1 VIVASRYD
9 AQGILIHGREADRNA
24 KTILTFNATL
34 PVGIFGAIRE
44 MEARQARYIPETAL
58 RCPMRGGWLLRGA
71 ALNPQVDE
79 ELVKPGA
86 SVLTRLESAQGFPP
100 PVGDRPD
107 LGGETYFLASD
118 LKFESVTRTR
128 QWYTFAPT
136 WELLRGIY
144 DPVNAQEKDA
154 IAVSLHGRILRPLM
168 SLNLLLLSLPLV
180 LSGYGRNMFINL
192 GLSLGTSALFYG
204 VNFMCQ
210 YLGNNGH
217 ITAELAAWAPLIGFG
232 SLAAA
237 RWGNIR
243 T

>member
-1 VIVASRYD
+1 
-9 AQGILIHGREADRNA
+9 
-24 KTILTFNATL
+24 
-34 PVGIFGAIRE
+34 
-44 MEARQARYIPETAL
+44 
-58 RCPMRGGWLLRGA
+58 
-71 ALNPQVDE
+71 
-79 ELVKPGA
+79 
-86 SVLTRLESAQGFPP
+86 VLTRLSSAQGFPP
-100 PVGDRPD
+100 PVGEQPN

-128 QWYTFAPT
+128 QWYGFAPT

-144 DPVNAQEKDA
+144 DPVNAQEKDE
-154 IAVSLHGRILRPLM
+154 IAVSLHVRVLRPFM

-192 GLSLGTSALFYG
+192 GLSLGTAALFYG

-217 ITAELAAWAPLIGFG
+217 LAPELAAWAPLIGFG